1 MAGQFIELMGYLIIP
16 FLNPTMPTKNR
27 PLYQLPSYYLEL
39 IISLSVN
46 TINCIQNSDKSIM
59 SKDHTRKW
67 RVLNKGS
74 PKPSYSN

>member
-1 MAGQFIELMGYLIIP
+1 MAAQFIELLGCLIIP

-27 PLYQLPSYYLEL
+27 SLYQLPSYYLEL

-74 PKPSYSN
+74 PKPSYSS